1 MSNQIKWSFEGL
13 PTVYTTEEA
22 RLETTA
28 VSLRRLN
35 KLHAEHKIQII
46 SREDGIIESIIDD
59 APTGD
64 SGSNPKEQHS
74 VSEHTEAVE
83 AVDET
88 IELQPLLDN
97 LGDTDTESDVL

>member
-46 SREDGIIESIIDD
+46 SEDGDSKPIIDN
-59 APTGD
+59 TTSGD
-64 SGSNPKEQHS
+64 SGSNPKKQRR

-88 IELQPLLDN
+88 IELQSLLDH
-97 LGDTDTESDVL
+97 LDDTDTESDVL